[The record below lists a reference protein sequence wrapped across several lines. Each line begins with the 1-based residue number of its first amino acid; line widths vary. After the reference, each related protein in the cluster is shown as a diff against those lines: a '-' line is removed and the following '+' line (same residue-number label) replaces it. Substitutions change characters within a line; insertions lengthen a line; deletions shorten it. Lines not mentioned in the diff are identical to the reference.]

1 MFSKLDLDSLHPL
14 KSDDFLPP
22 ISRWTTLGGL
32 LLVGTFGAAVALAS
46 VIQYNITVRAIAN
59 VRPSG
64 ELQIAQAETEG
75 TVRSVEVRENQVVK
89 KGDLIASIND
99 SRLYNL
105 QNQKRYWERYIQQQ
119 KSQGAQV
126 EAQLLALDTKIFKE
140 SGMVTPP
147 VISVQSERNGEIS
160 QDVEAA
166 LAKIARLRTDYAERL
181 ARQRDALLQV
191 LDATYQRISDE
202 QEALQRV
209 QAEISK
215 SEVRAQADGK
225 ILTLDIPSPGQ
236 TVRSGQKIAQIVPSE
251 APLVVKAR
259 VAAQDIGEVKIG
271 QTAQLRVSAYPYP
284 DYGTLTGKVTG
295 IAPDALPCDGKCLD
309 GATAYYEVSIQP
321 DRFYLVKGESVR
333 DRVSEAGTLHGSADG
348 SASRQYPIQ
357 PGMEVTADIISGK
370 ERVITFLL
378 KKARLLTDL

>member
-32 LLVGTFGAAVALAS
+32 FLVGTFGAAVALAS

-64 ELQIAQAETEG
+64 ELQTAQAETGG
-75 TVRSVEVRENQVVK
+75 TVKSVEVRENQVVK
-89 KGDLIASIND
+89 KGDVIAYIND

-105 QNQKRYWERYIQQQ
+105 QNQQRYWERYIQQQ

-140 SGMVTPP
+140 SGMATPP
-147 VISVQSERNGEIS
+147 VISVESERNGEIS

-209 QAEISK
+209 KAEISK
-215 SEVRAQADGK
+215 SVIRAQTDGK
-225 ILTLDIPSPGQ
+225 ILKLDISSPGQ
-236 TVRSGQKIAQIVPSE
+236 TVRSGQEIAQIVPSE
-251 APLVVKAR
+251 APVVVKAR
-259 VAAQDIGEVKIG
+259 VATQDIGEVKIG

-284 DYGTLTGKVTG
+284 DYGTLSGKVTG

-321 DRFYLVKGESVR
+321 ESFYLLKGES
-333 DRVSEAGTLHGSADG
+333 VSEAGTLQGSADG

-357 PGMEVTADIISGK
+357 PGMEVTADIISDK
-370 ERVITFLL
+370 ERVITFIL
-378 KKARLLTDL
+378 KKARLLIDL